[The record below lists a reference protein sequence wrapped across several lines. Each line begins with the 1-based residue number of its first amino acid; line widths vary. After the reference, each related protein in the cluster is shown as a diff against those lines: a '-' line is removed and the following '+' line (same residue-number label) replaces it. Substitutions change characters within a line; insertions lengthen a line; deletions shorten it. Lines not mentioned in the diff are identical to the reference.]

1 MAALRRFVIALAVL
15 AVFAGLASAQA
26 SIPMTCNVTGTNA
39 NIRLDSKVEKAG
51 DILILCTGGSV
62 IPDGAAVSRLTFT
75 VTLSTG
81 VTSRVLTS
89 PGAVSEALLM
99 IDEPGSGGSL
109 APGFGPDQAALP
121 CLTNAAGC
129 TRAIYKES
137 SPLGY
142 PVMSDAAT
150 AGGSITVNGPTNVFQ
165 GVVGTNALTF
175 NGVPVLAPV
184 SNGVAR
190 LYRISNIKVDGSSL
204 TAGGTVTASVAV
216 TGTGASGLITVPP
229 TTVTLG
235 TAAAGLDATGTT
247 VTFSSSA
254 PVCVADGTSTV
265 PNLIAT
271 IAFKE
276 GFANAFRTRQ
286 VANDSVATA
295 LSNST
300 SLQKI
305 PNADYSGSE
314 SGVVITGL
322 QNGNGT
328 SGSETAGTGGTSGL
342 ADFGT
347 RLKATFSNLPTG
359 AHVFVSTTNVV
370 NGIAASVAGNGIGN
384 SATSSYAEL
393 IAVSANASLEGAVD
407 GTNGLTPIAFSANSS
422 TLANAIQLAEITNTA
437 SAVWE
442 ITNGNKGSIET
453 YAFNVY
459 VYFAAGVPA
468 PTTTA
473 PTVTLGFAPTTGT
486 TVTVD
491 PRFVA
496 GSITGNAFS
505 LTSCRTILL
514 FPFLTSTTFETG
526 IAIANTTKDP
536 FTTTNQSGACHLN
549 FYGTNVPSTNPIP
562 TAPIPAGGTF
572 ANTVGGLGATG
583 FQGYMIAICDFQ
595 FAHGFAFISQ
605 AGSPYTGNMGYLPLV
620 IPDPGSGARSA
631 AYPQASGG
639 NAGEQLGN

>member
-15 AVFAGLASAQA
+15 AVFAGLASAQ
-26 SIPMTCNVTGTNA
+26 SNIPMTCTVSGTNA

-51 DILILCTGGSV
+51 DILVLCTGGSV
-62 IPDGAAVSRLTFT
+62 VPDGLAITRLTFT

-81 VTSRVLTS
+81 VTSRVLTTT
-89 PGAVSEALLM
+89 GAVSEALLL

-109 APGFGPDQAALP
+109 APGFGPDQAATP

-129 TRAIYKES
+129 TGGAFKES

-142 PVMSDAAT
+142 PVMSLTQT
-150 AGGSITVNGPTNVFQ
+150 AGGAVGSTNVFQ
-165 GVVGTNALTF
+165 GVVGTNSLTF

-235 TAAAGLDATGTT
+235 TGAAGLDATGTT

-286 VANDSVATA
+286 VANDTVANA
-295 LSNST
+295 LTNSLN
-300 SLQKI
+300 LQKI
-305 PNADYSGSE
+305 PNADYSGAE

-322 QNGNGT
+322 QNGGGVALAE
-328 SGSETAGTGGTSGL
+328 SGSTGTSGL

-347 RLKATFSNLPTG
+347 RLKATFANLPTG

-370 NGIAASVAGNGIGN
+370 NGVAAAVGGNGVG
-384 SATSSYAEL
+384 SAATTSYAQL

-407 GTNGLTPIAFSANSS
+407 GANGPPAIAFSANSS

-437 SAVWE
+437 TAVWE
-442 ITNGNKGSIET
+442 IENGNKGSIET
-453 YAFNVY
+453 YAFNIY

-486 TVTVD
+486 GVTVD

-536 FTTTNQSGACHLN
+536 FTTTNQAGACHLN
-549 FYGTNVPSTNPIP
+549 FYGTNPPATNPIL
-562 TAPIPAGGTF
+562 TASIPAGGQY